1 MNEKKLNS
9 KPVELP
15 VMIPSETPKIY
26 ATGAFG
32 GVSAVDFKIFFFSEE
47 PVQQDEP
54 FDPVKLKVM
63 REVKAQISLSPL
75 AAKQVA
81 VWLTKQIEIYEKQIG
96 PINIPITDS
105 DKREK
110 DTSI

>member
-1 MNEKKLNS
+1 
-9 KPVELP
+9 
-15 VMIPSETPKIY
+15 
-26 ATGAFG
+26 
-32 GVSAVDFKIFFFSEE
+32 
-47 PVQQDEP
+47 
-54 FDPVKLKVM
+54 M

-81 VWLTKQIEIYEKQIG
+81 VWLTKQIELYEKQIG